1 MTRIIAGVHGG
12 LRLRTPRGEGT
23 RPTSDRVRE
32 ALFSALESLHAIEGQ
47 HVLDLF
53 AGSGALG
60 LEAVSRG
67 ASSAVLVDPA
77 RPALTALRANAAA
90 VAGDRVVVAGQ
101 TAQSYLQRASQPG
114 QPAALRR
121 PGQPG
126 RPLQSG
132 PSSQLGEDGRIPQ
145 SGEATRPMQSG
156 KSNGFGLVFIDPPYD
171 LSEQALSEVL
181 TALLPLLSDEAVVVV
196 ERSARSPQPEAPT
209 GLETFRRKTYG
220 ETALYYLEPVPPDAD
235 G

>member
-1 MTRIIAGVHGG
+1 MTRIIAGAHGG
-12 LRLRTPRGEGT
+12 LRLRTPRGDGT

-77 RPALTALRANAAA
+77 RPALAALRANAAA
-90 VAGDRVVVAGQ
+90 VARDRVVVAGQ

-114 QPAALRR
+114 RPAALPLAGV
-121 PGQPG
+121 PGEFPH
-126 RPLQSG
+126 SG
-132 PSSQLGEDGRIPQ
+132 PPSQLGEDGRIPQ
-145 SGEATRPMQSG
+145 SGEVTQPLQSG
-156 KSNGFGLVFIDPPYD
+156 EDNRFGLVFIDPPYD
-171 LSEQALSEVL
+171 LSEEALGEVL

-196 ERSARSPQPEAPT
+196 ERSARSPEPSAPP
-209 GLETFRRKTYG
+209 GLEIFRRKTYG